1 MADNEMGS
9 NSAQIRVSGMPS
21 EVSIN
26 NDKLPLYSDAV
37 LFEWSVYSG
46 SAIQELDVHVI
57 ILLLL
62 KIFVSIEK

>member
-1 MADNEMGS
+1 MAENEMGA
-9 NSAQIRVSGMPS
+9 NSVQMKVSGMPS

-37 LFEWSVYSG
+37 LFEGSVYSG

-57 ILLLL
+57 IIILF
-62 KIFVSIEK
+62 IF